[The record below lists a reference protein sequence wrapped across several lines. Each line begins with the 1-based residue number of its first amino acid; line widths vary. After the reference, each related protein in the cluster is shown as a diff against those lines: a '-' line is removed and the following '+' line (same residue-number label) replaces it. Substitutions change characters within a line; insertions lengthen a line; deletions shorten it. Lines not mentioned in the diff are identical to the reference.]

1 MNAVE
6 VHSLTGTCVTADET
20 SRHHA
25 GQPFEYSA
33 EEEQTQ
39 MTGELHHPVFGGVV
53 GAAEPLGSQTRL
65 PQELT
70 AEAEAAESSSA
81 E

>member
-1 MNAVE
+1 
-6 VHSLTGTCVTADET
+6 
-20 SRHHA
+20 
-25 GQPFEYSA
+25 
-33 EEEQTQ
+33 